1 MRWPRLNAQR
11 RTVNPERLY
20 LLSSTS
26 QGYSWLMKLFCD
38 PGDTV
43 SYPTVYF
50 HAQTI

>member
-1 MRWPRLNAQR
+1 MRWPGSRARR